1 MRNGVHKVNGLFI
14 TFEGP
19 DGSGKTSVIQQ
30 IVPRLERAL
39 GKSVVATREPGGSRI
54 AENIRQVILNPEY
67 TEMDAR
73 TEALLYAASRRQ
85 HITETILP
93 ALEGGQVVLCD
104 RFVDSSLVYQ
114 GIGREIG
121 VEEVAQ
127 MNRFATEGL
136 EPDVTLYLDVEADIG
151 LERIKQN
158 RGNRQYDRLDQETLA
173 FHQQVR
179 EGYLTLLEK
188 YPARIT
194 RINANQP
201 LTDVV
206 EDTWRQL
213 EQFIAQNYA
222 SKEG

>member
-1 MRNGVHKVNGLFI
+1 MRKEVHKVNGLFI

-39 GKSVVATREPGGSRI
+39 GQSVVATREPGGSRI
-54 AENIRQVILNPEY
+54 AETIRQVILNPEH

-93 ALEGGQVVLCD
+93 ALEGGEIVLCD

-114 GIGREIG
+114 GIGRGIG
-121 VEEVAQ
+121 VEEVAE

-136 EPDVTLYLDVEADIG
+136 KPDVTLYLDVESEVG

-158 RGNRQYDRLDQETLA
+158 QGNRQYDRLDQETLA
-173 FHQQVR
+173 FHRQVR

-188 YPARIT
+188 YPERIT
-194 RINANQP
+194 RIDANQS
-201 LTDVV
+201 LADVV

-213 EQFIAQNYA
+213 EQFIAQHYA